1 MNRQQILIH
10 YQERINRNDRIKL
23 TTEER
28 VVLVQDFIEQL
39 QSLEETEAIEQLCRD
54 EIELLERGYG
64 KGTNST
70 INYLSK
76 YRTAIAQATEQ
87 GKLPMTEQTSYA
99 FSGRKQRKGE
109 PIQSLNHLAFELM
122 RYDNSVYLANRK
134 QTNIGNN
141 ERQDNPQPFDPD
153 RFLAKATELLQAD
166 EPETLAIGI
175 AAVTGRRH
183 TEVAV
188 SGRFTLTKHPYVLT
202 FDGQLKKD
210 QPMAYTI
217 ATLLPAK
224 EVMQAIERFR
234 AMPQVQAMAGLTSE
248 DQRVKNF
255 RARVNTRVKQHFQ
268 KTEILPLLPGFQ
280 SVSVHRLRGA
290 YARLIIHYWL
300 PNQGANEQRFLQFY
314 LGHVEASE
322 MRDAF
327 NSGSTTHYFGYR
339 LEKDGKPIIA
349 SGIKLMSNPPLPTPT
364 AQQLQQQQ
372 QANEHLEA
380 TDSTDSD
387 ELTIPG
393 TEEVN
398 LTPTPATMATI
409 AHDLQ
414 ELPQK
419 VQESVQPKEAQTSTP
434 AQRSSR
440 TRASKPRFKD
450 LAVNVN
456 DLTAAAEV
464 LGLELPKSKG
474 YQSLLQQVLQTI
486 LENGASRSTIGG
498 DVLTQAIAP
507 LVQKID
513 QLEARL
519 QDSQVSSEPLRLV
532 TAEVETLREQLE
544 TVQSER
550 HQLQS
555 ECDQLR
561 AQLQQSQDILSQFR
575 LIALGAS
582 AIVSDAAEQ
591 IDSPTTQ
598 VPERDAIEMTPST
611 TATAPPQIGSSVQMQ
626 TAPTSS
632 PQAVIEQTAPAP
644 THQKPQRQSL
654 ARARKLSPDDRIAL
668 AIKALIHHNEGCTDP
683 KDRWFIS
690 NQTIADMTGTNNFTK
705 VKPWMEQHPQVSERV
720 QQHNEAMGT
729 TQPHHNRGKEKEE
742 LRQIYETFVQSMS

>member
-1 MNRQQILIH
+1 MNRQQVLTH
-10 YQERINRNDRIKL
+10 YQQRIDQDDRSKL

-28 VVLVQDFIEQL
+28 AFLVQDFIEQL
-39 QSLEETEAIEQLCRD
+39 QSLEDAAAIEQLCRD

-87 GKLPMTEQTSYA
+87 GKLPMTEDTSYA
-99 FSGRKQRKGE
+99 FSGRNARTGE
-109 PIQSLNHLAFELM
+109 SIQSLNHLAFDLM

-134 QTNIGNN
+134 ATNVGNN

-153 RFLAKATELLQAD
+153 RYLAKATELLQAD

-188 SGRFTLTKHPYVLT
+188 SGQFELTKHPYVLT

-210 QPMAYTI
+210 QPVAYTI

-224 EVMQAIERFR
+224 EVMQAIDRFR
-234 AMPQVQAMAGLTSE
+234 SMPQVQAMQGLTSE
-248 DQRVKNF
+248 EQTVKNF

-327 NSGSTTHYFGYR
+327 NSGSTTHYFGYW
-339 LEKDGKPIIA
+339 LKKDGKPITA
-349 SGIKLMSNPPLPTPT
+349 SGIKLMGNPPLPTPT
-364 AQQLQQQQ
+364 AQQIQQQQ
-372 QANEHLEA
+372 QANEQLE
-380 TDSTDSD
+380 TTNSD
-387 ELTIPG
+387 ELT
-393 TEEVN
+393 
-398 LTPTPATMATI
+398 TPDTKEDTMPPTSVTVETI
-409 AHDLQ
+409 AHSLEDLPSKTQ
-414 ELPQK
+414 EPAR
-419 VQESVQPKEAQTSTP
+419 SVEPQTSTP
-434 AQRSSR
+434 AQHPTRA
-440 TRASKPRFKD
+440 RASKPRFKD

-456 DLTAAAEV
+456 NLVAVAKK
-464 LGLELPKSKG
+464 LGLELPKNKG
-474 YQSLLQQVLQTI
+474 YQALLQQVLQTV
-486 LENGASRSTIGG
+486 LESGVNQSIVQG
-498 DVLTQAIAP
+498 DALTQAVASLLPEAIAP
-507 LVQKID
+507 LVQRID

-519 QDSQVSSEPLRLV
+519 QDAQVSGEPLRLL
-532 TAEVETLREQLE
+532 TEEVEALSQQLQTVQLE
-544 TVQSER
+544 R
-550 HQLQS
+550 DQLTS
-555 ECDQLR
+555 ECEQLR
-561 AQLQQSQDILSQFR
+561 AQLQQAQEVISQFR
-575 LIALGAS
+575 RIALGAV
-582 AIVSDAAEQ
+582 ATGLPA
-591 IDSPTTQ
+591 TQ
-598 VPERDAIEMTPST
+598 MPQRDAIETPRTET
-611 TATAPPQIGSSVQMQ
+611 TAAATHQTGSSVQIQ
-626 TAPTSS
+626 TAPIPS
-632 PQAVIEQTAPAP
+632 PQSAEPTAPAP
-644 THQKPQRQSL
+644 TCQKPQRQSL
-654 ARARKLSPDDRIAL
+654 ARSGKLSPDKRIAI
-668 AIKALIHHNEGCTDP
+668 AIDALMQHNQQCTDP

-705 VKPWMEQHPQVSERV
+705 VKPWMKLHPEVAEKV
-720 QQHNEAMGT
+720 QQHNERMET

-742 LRQIYETFVQSMS
+742 LRQIFEVFVRSGT